1 MKTKTKKMIALVIA
15 ISVLGVICTLKYMAY
30 NKVKKTH
37 LSPDCQLNTIWMYK
51 DIVFSVER
59 ESKRLGKVKIGS
71 NILNIQAFFGKG
83 FDTSIRIKDY
93 DDNYTLLSGYC
104 DFKKDSFMM
113 EVSISS
119 IDYIKVG
126 DKITFK
132 KVDELPDWATEAVE
146 ATVES

>member
-1 MKTKTKKMIALVIA
+1 MKTKTKKIIALVIA
-15 ISVLGVICTLKYMAY
+15 VSVLGVICTLKYMAY
-30 NKVKKTH
+30 NKVKKTY
-37 LSPDCQLNTIWMYK
+37 LSPDCQLNTIWIYK

-59 ESKRLGKVKIGS
+59 ESKRLGKVKLGS
-71 NILNIQAFFGKG
+71 DIMNIKAFFGKG
-83 FDTSIRIKDY
+83 FDTRI
-93 DDNYTLLSGYC
+93 TLVNNDENTILSGYC
-104 DFKKDSFMM
+104 DFKKDSFTM

>member
-1 MKTKTKKMIALVIA
+1 MKTKTKKIVALVIA
-15 ISVLGVICTLKYMAY
+15 ISVLGAICTLKYMAY
-30 NKVKKTH
+30 NKVKKTY

-59 ESKRLGKVKIGS
+59 ESERLGKVKIGS
-71 NILNIQAFFGKG
+71 NILNIKALFGKG
-83 FDTSIRIKDY
+83 FDTSI
-93 DDNYTLLSGYC
+93 TLVNNDENTILSGYC
-104 DFKKDSFMM
+104 DFKKDSFTM

-132 KVDELPDWATEAVE
+132 KVDELPDWAIEAVE

>member
-1 MKTKTKKMIALVIA
+1 MKTKTKKIVALVIA
-15 ISVLGVICTLKYMAY
+15 ISVLGAICTLKYMAY
-30 NKVKKTH
+30 NKAKKIY
-37 LSPDCQLNTIWMYK
+37 LNPDCQLNTIWIYK

-59 ESKRLGKVKIGS
+59 ESERLGKVKIGS
-71 NILNIQAFFGKG
+71 NILNIKALFGKG
-83 FDTSIRIKDY
+83 FDTRI
-93 DDNYTLLSGYC
+93 TLVNNDENTILSGYC
-104 DFKKDSFMM
+104 DFKKDSFTM

>member
-1 MKTKTKKMIALVIA
+1 MKTKTKKIVALVIA
-15 ISVLGVICTLKYMAY
+15 VSVLGVICTLKYMAY
-30 NKVKKTH
+30 NKVKKTY

-71 NILNIQAFFGKG
+71 NILNIKALFGKG
-83 FDTSIRIKDY
+83 FDKSI
-93 DDNYTLLSGYC
+93 TLVNNDENTILSGYC
-104 DFKKDSFMM
+104 DFKKDSFTM

-132 KVDELPDWATEAVE
+132 KVDELPDWAIEAVE

>member
-1 MKTKTKKMIALVIA
+1 MKTKTKKIVALVIA
-15 ISVLGVICTLKYMAY
+15 ISVLGAICTLKYMAY
-30 NKVKKTH
+30 NKAKKIY
-37 LSPDCQLNTIWMYK
+37 LNPDCQLNTIWIYK

-71 NILNIQAFFGKG
+71 NILNIKALFGKG
-83 FDTSIRIKDY
+83 FDTRI
-93 DDNYTLLSGYC
+93 TLVNNDENTILSGYC
-104 DFKKDSFMM
+104 DFKKDSFTM